1 MKRTMGGRAGYTM
14 IEVMVTLAI
23 AGILLTVLALAVQ
36 MSDQAVRKATGSHDS
51 SLLLKKAARRLRQD
65 LMQTSRQET
74 RIVNISGSGGV
85 LEGQA
90 LCFLSSRNSQGVD
103 QVSTAG
109 GPKWMC
115 NVIYYCVA
123 PAQHDSFAGQ
133 SCSQSLGTWG
143 IDDRCAHKVLIRKE
157 INQPD
162 GSGVNPDPEVL
173 LGASQLSSEVIRP
186 TKLDVSAI
194 LTGANC
200 QKAEIIG
207 TQMLGMAVQST
218 NQGIHVRL
226 ATVDVSR
233 ASKEKGIGTSSLLNT
248 SYTQSYEFTI
258 KPEMP

>member
-1 MKRTMGGRAGYTM
+1 MKRIRGGGSGYTM

-23 AGILLTVLALAVQ
+23 AGILLTILALAVQ

-65 LMQTSRQET
+65 LLQTSRRET
-74 RIVNISGSGGV
+74 RIVNISGPGGI

-90 LCFLSSRNSQGVD
+90 LCFLSSRDNQGVD

-115 NVIYYCVA
+115 NVIYYCVT

-133 SCSQSLGTWG
+133 SCTPALGPWG
-143 IDDRCAHKVLIRKE
+143 IDDRCSHKVLVRKE

-162 GSGVNPDPEVL
+162 TSGPNPDPEVL
-173 LGASQLSSEVIRP
+173 LSGSQLSSEVIRP
-186 TKLDVSAI
+186 TKLDISAI
-194 LTGANC
+194 LAGANC

-218 NQGIHVRL
+218 SQGIQVRL

-233 ASKEKGIGTSSLLNT
+233 ASREKGIGSSSLLNT
-248 SYTQSYEFTI
+248 SYSQSYDFTI

>member
-1 MKRTMGGRAGYTM
+1 MKRILGGRTGYTM

-90 LCFLSSRNSQGVD
+90 LCFLSSRDSQGVD

-133 SCSQSLGTWG
+133 SCTQSLGLWG

-157 INQPD
+157 IDQP
-162 GSGVNPDPEVL
+162 GSPDPEVL
-173 LGASQLSSEVIRP
+173 LSAPQLSSEVIRP
-186 TKLDVSAI
+186 TKLDISAI
-194 LTGANC
+194 LSGVNC
-200 QKAEIIG
+200 QKAEIVG

-218 NQGIHVRL
+218 SKGIQVRL

-248 SYTQSYEFTI
+248 SYTQSYDFII